1 MKKFTFCQIFVAVAA
16 TLFSVLPAQAQNAP
30 IGCNGQFFISHGTAG
45 TSTSTTSLD
54 KLTFSGS
61 TITSA
66 SYATNPTGIG
76 YNAIG
81 LNPVDGYMYGLR
93 YPASG
98 ARVRLVKVGNG
109 TPNNVTDLG
118 LLTSADLSTGDVSY
132 AGCFDAAGKYYFITD
147 ADELFTITGLNSPT
161 AVLAAVKVG
170 NVNPATSGIVV
181 DIAID
186 PTDGQ
191 MYGVSLN
198 QVVYKINKATGAT
211 TVVGTHAGTQYIAAL
226 FFDEVGNLFGY
237 RQDGTFQKI
246 NKTNATL
253 TQVGTA
259 PTYTYADGCSCSFGR
274 VFHDL
279 DFTANPGNQLCPTV
293 AAPNPTFPLVVTVT
307 NQTPAQQTGLT
318 YTLNISDAD
327 RRLRFTE
334 SAATIKANLITAGV
348 ATAASTVTLSTV
360 APATGTNYN
369 KVVVTGFQTGA
380 ASSALAFTLQVQ
392 LYTLGGS
399 YPTIPLQSEI
409 TGLAAAFGPNDLSND
424 PGTIAPDDPTVIN
437 FCPNITLP
445 VKLVSFTGA
454 FKNNATTLN
463 WVTENQTNLSYFD
476 VERSTN
482 GADFTSL
489 TWKNAQTGNT
499 ARQLY
504 SHNDDL
510 TFAGGN
516 TFYYRLKI
524 VDVDGSFKYS
534 NVIMIRKTDN
544 AVDALSITPNPVKNA
559 ANATV
564 RISATVNGKADLSVV
579 DMAGRIVLSQQE
591 QLTEGLNSI
600 TLNNLNHL
608 QAGLYLLKVNN
619 GETVV
624 STKFYVAH

>member
-1 MKKFTFCQIFVAVAA
+1 MKKFTFCQSFIAIAA
-16 TLFSVLPAQAQNAP
+16 TLFSILPSQAQNAP

-66 SYATNPTGIG
+66 AYATSPTGIG
-76 YNAIG
+76 FNAIG

-98 ARVRLVKVGNG
+98 ARVRLVKIGNG

-118 LLTSADLSTGDVSY
+118 LLTSADLATGDVSY

-147 ADELFTITGLNSPT
+147 AAELFTITGLNSPT
-161 AVLAAVKVG
+161 AVLSAVKVG
-170 NVNPATSGIVV
+170 NISPASSGMFV

-186 PTDGQ
+186 PIDGQ

-198 QVVYKINKATGAT
+198 QVVYKINKATGAIT
-211 TVVGTHAGTQYIAAL
+211 TVGTHAGTQYIAAL
-226 FFDEVGNLFGY
+226 FFDEVGSLFGY

-246 NKTNATL
+246 DKTNASL

-274 VFHDL
+274 VYHDL
-279 DFTANPGNQLCPTV
+279 DFTANPGNQICPTV
-293 AAPNPTFPLVVTVT
+293 IAPNPTFPLVVTVT

-334 SAATIKANLITAGV
+334 SAATIKANLVSAGL
-348 ATAASTVTLSTV
+348 ATAASTVTLTTV
-360 APATGTNYN
+360 APAIGTNYN

-380 ASSALAFTLQVQ
+380 AASALSFTLQVQ

-399 YPTIPLQSEI
+399 YPVIPLQSEI

-424 PGTIAPDDPTVIN
+424 PTTVSPDDPTVIN

-454 FKNNATTLN
+454 FKNNATNLN
-463 WVTENQTNLSYFD
+463 WISENQTNLAYFD

-489 TWKNAQTGNT
+489 TWKNATGGNT
-499 ARQLY
+499 GRQLY
-504 SHNDDL
+504 SYNDDL
-510 TFAGGN
+510 TFAGGS
-516 TFYYRLKI
+516 TFYYRLKM

-534 NVIMIRKTDN
+534 NVIMIRKSDN
-544 AVDALSITPNPVKNA
+544 MSDQLSITPNPVKNA

-564 RISATVNGKADLSVV
+564 RISATVSAKAELSVV
-579 DMAGRIVLSQQE
+579 DMAGRTVLSQQE

-608 QAGLYLLKVNN
+608 QAGMYLLKVNN
-619 GETVV
+619 GETVT